1 MPEPRQPAIDFS
13 KQNYSRFV
21 EELKTFLS
29 IPSVS
34 TDTERVADMLRAAEY
49 LVTTLTNGL
58 SFDKAGIFETKRH
71 PVVFAEKSC
80 GKPDAK
86 TVLIYGHYDVQP
98 CDPIDLWKSD
108 PFKPEQR
115 GEHLYARGSSDM
127 KGQIWA
133 ALKALESMQA
143 AGDLPVNV
151 KCIFEGEEEL
161 GSPNLDT
168 WIAEHVDLLACDVVL
183 NPDSGMLAP
192 NVPTIV
198 YGLRGLCYFEIK
210 VHGPAHDLHSGLYGG
225 VVHNPANVLCNL
237 IAGMKDQDGRITLP
251 GFYDKVIP
259 LSEEERAQFERLPF
273 GDADVLKQ
281 TGSERLFG
289 EKGFTSL
296 ERIGARPTLD
306 VNGIYSGF
314 IGEGSKTV
322 IPAWAMAKIS
332 TRLVPDQDPAEVRES
347 FKKYINEHIPAG
359 ITWEFKEHSS
369 NRACLVDLNSPAVR
383 ALVKAQETVW
393 GLPPVYKREG
403 GSIPVVLAMQ
413 KMLGVESVLTGFSLP
428 DDNIHAPNEH
438 LHLPTWQKGIE
449 CLIHFFYNL

>member
-1 MPEPRQPAIDFS
+1 
-13 KQNYSRFV
+13 
-21 EELKTFLS
+21 
-29 IPSVS
+29 
-34 TDTERVADMLRAAEY
+34 MLRAAEH
-49 LVTTLTNGL
+49 LVTTLKKDL
-58 SFDKAGIFETKRH
+58 SFDKAGIYETKRH
-71 PVVFAEKSC
+71 PVVFAEKRC

-98 CDPIDLWKSD
+98 CDPIDLWESD

-133 ALKALESMQA
+133 ALKALESIES
-143 AGDLPVNV
+143 AGELPVNV

-161 GSPNLDT
+161 GSPNLDA

-225 VVHNPANVLCNL
+225 VVHNPANVICSL

-259 LSEEERAQFERLPF
+259 LSAEERAQFERLPF

-281 TGSERLFG
+281 TGSAAIIR
-289 EKGFTSL
+289 
-296 ERIGARPTLD
+296 
-306 VNGIYSGF
+306 
-314 IGEGSKTV
+314 
-322 IPAWAMAKIS
+322 
-332 TRLVPDQDPAEVRES
+332 
-347 FKKYINEHIPAG
+347 
-359 ITWEFKEHSS
+359 
-369 NRACLVDLNSPAVR
+369 
-383 ALVKAQETVW
+383 
-393 GLPPVYKREG
+393 REG
-403 GSIPVVLAMQ
+403 FHFAGTDRRPPDLGCQRHLLRFHRRRFQDRHPGLGDGQDLHAARSGSGSGGDP
-413 KMLGVESVLTGFSLP
+413 
-428 DDNIHAPNEH
+428 
-438 LHLPTWQKGIE
+438 
-449 CLIHFFYNL
+449 

>member
-192 NVPTIV
+192 NVPTI
-198 YGLRGLCYFEIK
+198 GLR
-210 VHGPAHDLHSGLYGG
+210 
-225 VVHNPANVLCNL
+225 
-237 IAGMKDQDGRITLP
+237 
-251 GFYDKVIP
+251 
-259 LSEEERAQFERLPF
+259 
-273 GDADVLKQ
+273 
-281 TGSERLFG
+281 
-289 EKGFTSL
+289 
-296 ERIGARPTLD
+296 
-306 VNGIYSGF
+306 
-314 IGEGSKTV
+314 
-322 IPAWAMAKIS
+322 
-332 TRLVPDQDPAEVRES
+332 
-347 FKKYINEHIPAG
+347 PAG
-359 ITWEFKEHSS
+359 
-369 NRACLVDLNSPAVR
+369 
-383 ALVKAQETVW
+383 
-393 GLPPVYKREG
+393 PV
-403 GSIPVVLAMQ
+403 L
-413 KMLGVESVLTGFSLP
+413 F
-428 DDNIHAPNEH
+428 
-438 LHLPTWQKGIE
+438 
-449 CLIHFFYNL
+449 